1 MENINFPTMKKKQI
15 KNKIPQKIIMLIE
28 MKGYEDV
35 VRTMKRKTIMLIV
48 L

>member
-15 KNKIPQKIIMLIE
+15 KKIPQKIIMLIE
-28 MKGYEDV
+28 MMGYEDV